1 MFIAGSRFWFA
12 VTVLAVVSAVAYSV
26 GSGAERYG
34 TLVLLSAAVASMIP
48 GVASV
53 VLRDGEVAMAAADG
67 ELGQQRPAAN
77 RFAAAWPAL
86 AAVGAGVTVVG
97 LAAGGA
103 LLYVGLGF
111 LGVVLVEWMVQS
123 WAERSTGDPVV
134 NRRLRNRV
142 MFPIEIPATA
152 AIGVVIFLLSFSRVL
167 LALPKLGSTVFAIV
181 VATLILG
188 VGALIASRPRVSS
201 SLLSVIVVVAV
212 LGLLGGGIV
221 GAVAGERKI
230 EAHGDEP
237 AGGAPGEGAPGQ
249 APAQGGG

>member
-12 VTVLAVVSAVAYSV
+12 VTVLALVSAIAYSV

-48 GVASV
+48 GLAAV
-53 VLRDGEVAMAAADG
+53 VLRDGEVAVAAADG
-67 ELGQQRPAAN
+67 GIGQHRPTAN

-97 LAAGGA
+97 LAVGGA
-103 LLYVGLGF
+103 LLYVGFGI
-111 LGVVLVEWMVQS
+111 LGVVLAEWMVQS

-152 AIGVVIFLLSFSRVL
+152 AIGIAIFLLSFSRVL
-167 LALPKLGSTVFAIV
+167 LALPKVGSTVFAVV
-181 VATLILG
+181 VAVLILG
-188 VGALIASRPRVSS
+188 GGVLVATRPRLSS
-201 SLLSVIVVVAV
+201 SLLSVIVVLAV

-221 GAVAGERKI
+221 GAVAGERKS
-230 EAHGDEP
+230 EAHGTEP
-237 AGGAPGEGAPGQ
+237 TGAEPDGGAPGE
-249 APAQGGG
+249 APARGGG